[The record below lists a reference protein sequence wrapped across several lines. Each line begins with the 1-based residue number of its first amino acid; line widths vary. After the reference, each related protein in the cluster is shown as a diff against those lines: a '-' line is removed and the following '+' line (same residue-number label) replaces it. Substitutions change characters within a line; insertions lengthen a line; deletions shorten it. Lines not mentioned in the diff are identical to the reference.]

1 MTITS
6 LLNWLPAFPGG
17 VRVGP
22 FGLLCVAMHNGFE
35 DLDLDRLRRRRSE
48 KWRLHPP
55 DVLPAFIAEMDYDLA
70 EPVLAAL
77 RAAVDLSDC
86 GYATADDLGE
96 TFAAFAAARHGWA
109 VDPGR
114 VHLVPDVM
122 AGFDAILALATE
134 PGDGVV
140 INPPVYPPFFQHI
153 GFDGRRVVEVP
164 LIREGGRWELDFDGL
179 EAAFAAGARGYLL
192 CNPHNP
198 TGRVFSADDLGR
210 IAALAEQYG
219 VLVIADE
226 IHAALTLPGARH
238 TPLVSLGGAAA
249 EHGVTLAS
257 ASKAFNVAGLKGA
270 VAVAGSAAGQ
280 RLLAQLPASCQYG
293 AGLFGVLASLA
304 AWSSGGD
311 WLDALVGQLDHARTE
326 FGRLL
331 SERLPG
337 ALYTP
342 PEASF
347 LAWVD
352 CAGLGLGPEP
362 AQVFLDRGRVALGRG
377 LDFGAPGDGFVRVTI
392 GTSSALLSGIVDR
405 MAAAVGALPR

>member
-1 MTITS
+1 
-6 LLNWLPAFPGG
+6 
-17 VRVGP
+17 
-22 FGLLCVAMHNGFE
+22 MHNGFE

-55 DVLPAFIAEMDYDLA
+55 DVLPAFIAEMDYDMA

-77 RAAVDLSDC
+77 REAIDLSDC
-86 GYATADDLGE
+86 GYPALGGIGA
-96 TFAAFAAARHGWA
+96 TFAEFAASRHGWA

-122 AGFDAILALATE
+122 AGVDALLNLATE

-140 INPPVYPPFFQHI
+140 INTPVYPPFFAHI
-153 GFDGRRVVEVP
+153 GFARRRVVEVP
-164 LIREGGRWELDFDGL
+164 LLRTDGADGRWELDFAGL

-198 TGRVFSADDLGR
+198 TGRVFSAEDLGR
-210 IAALAEQYG
+210 IAALADQYG
-219 VLVIADE
+219 VFVMADE
-226 IHAALTLPGARH
+226 IHASLTLPGARH
-238 TPLVSLGGAAA
+238 TPFVSLGGAAA

-270 VAVAGSAAGQ
+270 VAVAGSATMQ
-280 RLLAQLPASCQYG
+280 RLLERLPDSCQYG

-304 AWSSGGD
+304 AWREGGD
-311 WLDALVGQLDHARTE
+311 WLDALLGQLDHARGE

-337 ALYTP
+337 AGYVP

-352 CAGLGLGPEP
+352 CSGLGLDPAGPAP
-362 AQVFLDRGRVALGRG
+362 AQVFLDRGRVALNPG
-377 LDFGAPGDGFVRVTI
+377 LNFGPPGDGFVRVTI
-392 GTSSALLSGIVDR
+392 GTSSELLAAIVDR
-405 MAAAVGALPR
+405 MATSIG

>member
-1 MTITS
+1 
-6 LLNWLPAFPGG
+6 
-17 VRVGP
+17 
-22 FGLLCVAMHNGFE
+22 MHNGFE

-70 EPVLAAL
+70 EPVAAAL
-77 RAAVDLSDC
+77 RAAVDLDDC
-86 GYATADDLGE
+86 GYATPDGVGE

-122 AGFDAILALATE
+122 AGFDAIVALATE

-153 GFDGRRVVEVP
+153 RFARRRVTEVP
-164 LIREGGRWELDFDGL
+164 LVRDGGRWELDFAGL
-179 EAAFAAGARGYLL
+179 EAAFAAGARAYLL

-198 TGRVFSADDLGR
+198 TGRVFSTADLDR
-210 IAALAEQYG
+210 IGSLAGQYG
-219 VLVIADE
+219 VLVLADE
-226 IHAALTLPGARH
+226 IHAPLTLPGARH
-238 TPLVSLGGAAA
+238 TPFVSLGGAAA

-270 VAVAGSAAGQ
+270 VAVAGSAAME
-280 RLLAQLPASCQYG
+280 RLLARLPASCQYG

-304 AWSSGGD
+304 AWESGAD
-311 WLDALVGQLDHARTE
+311 WLDALLRQLDHARAE

-331 SERLPG
+331 GERLPG
-337 ALYTP
+337 AAYTP
-342 PEASF
+342 PEASY

-362 AQVFLDRGRVALGRG
+362 AAVFLERGRVALGRG
-377 LDFGAPGDGFVRVTI
+377 LDFGAPGDGFARVTI
-392 GTSSALLSGIVDR
+392 GTSSALLADIVDR
-405 MAAAVGALPR
+405 MAAAVEA

>member
-1 MTITS
+1 
-6 LLNWLPAFPGG
+6 
-17 VRVGP
+17 
-22 FGLLCVAMHNGFE
+22 
-35 DLDLDRLRRRRSE
+35 
-48 KWRLHPP
+48 
-55 DVLPAFIAEMDYDLA
+55 VLPAFIAEMDYDLA
-70 EPVLAAL
+70 EPVVAAL
-77 RAAVDLSDC
+77 RAAVDLDDC
-86 GYATADDLGE
+86 GYATADGVGE

-122 AGFDAILALATE
+122 AGFDAIVALATE

-140 INPPVYPPFFQHI
+140 INPPVYPPFFQHT
-153 GFDGRRVVEVP
+153 GFARRRVMEVP
-164 LIREGGRWELDFDGL
+164 LVREGGRWELDFAGL
-179 EAAFAAGARGYLL
+179 EAAFAAGARAYLL

-198 TGRVFSADDLGR
+198 TGRVFSAADLDR
-210 IAALAEQYG
+210 IASLAGQYG
-219 VLVIADE
+219 VLVLADE
-226 IHAALTLPGARH
+226 IHASLTLPGARH

-270 VAVAGSAAGQ
+270 VAVAGSAAME
-280 RLLAQLPASCQYG
+280 RLLARLPASCQYG

-304 AWSSGGD
+304 AWDSGAD
-311 WLDALVGQLDHARTE
+311 WLDALLGQLDHARTE

-331 SERLPG
+331 GERLPG
-337 ALYTP
+337 AAYTP
-342 PEASF
+342 PEASY

-362 AQVFLDRGRVALGRG
+362 ASVFLERGRVALGRG

-392 GTSSALLSGIVDR
+392 GTSSALLADIVDR
-405 MAAAVGALPR
+405 MAAAVGA